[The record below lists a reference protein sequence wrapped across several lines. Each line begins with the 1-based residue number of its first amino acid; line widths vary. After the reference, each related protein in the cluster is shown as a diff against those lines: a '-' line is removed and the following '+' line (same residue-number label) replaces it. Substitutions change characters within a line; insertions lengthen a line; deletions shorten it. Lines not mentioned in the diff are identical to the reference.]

1 MTSSEIKTT
10 LSYTADN
17 DSKPYVEGTAK
28 SYPTV
33 EEEHSSGEMGKT
45 EPVPEDGVAQPKKA
59 AKIHDFCFGIPYGG
73 LVLGGGL
80 FGLIFSRNPATLRTA
95 LIGGALLAL
104 STFSLKI
111 WRQGKSSLPFILGQ
125 AVMASETIFLYKMG
139 ELNQLAPK
147 SILVGSTGIISVM
160 CTFFNAYLTVSH
172 LCDLA
177 VLSAVLLRQNFEA
190 YSLTK
195 KLFPT
200 GFYAAI
206 SAAMLCFYSYVVAS
220 GGNPPPKKL
229 KSSAAAV
236 S

>member
-1 MTSSEIKTT
+1 MAAACSQSQLSCFSSINRKLHFQRRSVLFRGFRSSKSWVCMSIDERGTDVTSSEIKTT

-17 DSKPYVEGTAK
+17 ESKPYVEGKTK

-45 EPVPEDGVAQPKKA
+45 EPVLEDGVTPPKKG

-95 LIGGALLAL
+95 LIGVALVAL

-125 AVMASETIFLYKMG
+125 
-139 ELNQLAPK
+139 
-147 SILVGSTGIISVM
+147 
-160 CTFFNAYLTVSH
+160 
-172 LCDLA
+172 A

-200 GFYAAI
+200 GFYVAI

-229 KSSAAAV
+229 KSSSAAA

>member
-1 MTSSEIKTT
+1 MGLDDRGTNATSSEIKTT

-17 DSKPYVEGTAK
+17 ESKPYVEGTTK

-33 EEEHSSGEMGKT
+33 VEEENSSGEMGKT
-45 EPVPEDGVAQPKKA
+45 ETVREDGVTQPKKA

-80 FGLIFSRNPATLRTA
+80 FGLIFSRNPATLRTVF
-95 LIGGALLAL
+95 IGGALLAL

-125 AVMASETIFLYKMG
+125 AV
-139 ELNQLAPK
+139 
-147 SILVGSTGIISVM
+147 
-160 CTFFNAYLTVSH
+160 
-172 LCDLA
+172 
-177 VLSAVLLRQNFEA
+177 LSAVLLRHNFEA

-229 KSSAAAV
+229 KSSAAAA